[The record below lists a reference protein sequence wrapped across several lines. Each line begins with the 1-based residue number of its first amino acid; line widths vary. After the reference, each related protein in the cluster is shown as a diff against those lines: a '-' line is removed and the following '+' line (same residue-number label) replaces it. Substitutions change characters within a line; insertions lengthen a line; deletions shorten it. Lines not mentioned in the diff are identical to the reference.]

1 MCPPWC
7 PPKNMVL
14 TAFRRFEHVLSN
26 DFTIFHIVLLS
37 IYNLMKSKTS
47 FILEVLGYFVISCFD
62 TDTRQRFYIQT
73 QIRLNTILTL
83 TIKHFLVINKDKGR
97 NLVLSCFVVLS
108 AIPYFLLTNFQLD
121 EYSWNLK
128 FLHNTKLKLKISRY
142 VEKTFIKCCFL
153 MSFCRCYQ
161 VNPSF
166 LVLEWAI
173 YN

>member
-1 MCPPWC
+1 
-7 PPKNMVL
+7 MVL

-121 EYSWNLK
+121 EYS
-128 FLHNTKLKLKISRY
+128 
-142 VEKTFIKCCFL
+142 
-153 MSFCRCYQ
+153 
-161 VNPSF
+161 
-166 LVLEWAI
+166 
-173 YN
+173 